1 MSSHLQEIEEL
12 TDLMRN
18 EWLDVRL
25 CIELLGYDPA
35 ETLLVAFA
43 ESENEMEYSIIVTR
57 DWRIFECS
65 RSTNEIAEIKFSKAE
80 ELPNSEETFKLTPT
94 IKLALSIQENL

>member
-43 ESENEMEYSIIVTR
+43 ESEDEMEYSIIVTR

-65 RSTNEIAEIKFSKAE
+65 RSTNEIASNQSFVKVSRWPRAVCYRFS
-80 ELPNSEETFKLTPT
+80 
-94 IKLALSIQENL
+94 